1 MPRDQREEKEFTK
14 NFVKRFYRKFNYY
27 PTVII
32 NKERASDDYN
42 LLSLSQLEECFTP
55 FLPTLRNKIIPLNS
69 RERIREITELRH
81 VFCFLARSMNF
92 KVTTIG
98 RYLGGRDHTTVV
110 HSVMVFKNLYETDEA
125 FREKFKRITNH
136 IKQKY
141 ESSIMEHVDQAW
153 N

>member
-1 MPRDQREEKEFTK
+1 MTRDLIEEKQFTK
-14 NFVKRFYRKFNYY
+14 NFVKRFYKKFNYY

-32 NKERASDDYN
+32 NKERASDEYN
-42 LLSLSQLEECFTP
+42 LLSLSQLEECFKP
-55 FLPTLRNKIIPLNS
+55 FLPKLYNKILTLS
-69 RERIREITELRH
+69 CREKVREIAELRH
-81 VFCFLARSMNF
+81 IFCFLARSMNF

-98 RYLGGRDHTTVV
+98 LYLGGRDHTTVV
-110 HSVMVFKNLYETDEA
+110 HSVMVFKNLYETDEL

-136 IKQKY
+136 IKEKY